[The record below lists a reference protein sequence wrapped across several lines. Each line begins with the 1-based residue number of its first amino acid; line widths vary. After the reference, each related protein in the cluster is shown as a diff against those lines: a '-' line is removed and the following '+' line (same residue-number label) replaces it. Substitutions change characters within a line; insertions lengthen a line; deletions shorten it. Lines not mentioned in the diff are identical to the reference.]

1 MCVYNWVTFLYRR
14 NSHNIVKQ
22 LHFRVE
28 FFFKKR
34 KDRIMREK
42 INNDN
47 LSGFLLKGNED
58 FVY

>member
-1 MCVYNWVTFLYRR
+1 MCVYNWVTFLYRKG
-14 NSHNIVKQ
+14 NSHSIVKQ
-22 LHFRVE
+22 LHFSRILL
-28 FFFKKR
+28 K